1 MSVQKR
7 FVAGAVCP
15 RCGEMDKL
23 VVYSTDEGSF
33 KECVACDYEE
43 KQVVQ
48 VEMNELSTRVNHMPE
63 EASSAEEVQVVTL
76 LDPKKLH

>member
-15 RCGEMDKL
+15 RCGEMDRL
-23 VVYSTDEGSF
+23 VVYSNDEGSF
-33 KECVACDYEE
+33 KECVSCDFKE

-48 VEMNELSTRVNHMPE
+48 VEVSELSTRVNHMPE
-63 EASSAEEVQVVTL
+63 EETGEDVQVVTL
-76 LDPKKLH
+76 MDPKKLH